1 MTKHIFVT
9 GGVVSSLGKGLTSA
23 SIGMLLERRGLSVRM
38 QKLDPY
44 MNVDPG
50 KMSPFQHG
58 EVYVLDDGSEAD
70 LDLGHYERFT
80 HSPLSRY
87 SSRSAGRIYKTV
99 IDKERRGEYGGK
111 TVQVIPHITN
121 EIKHCIDRLS
131 TPDVDVVITEIGGT
145 VGDIEGQPFLEAIRQ
160 YSLDVGKENCVY
172 VHLTL
177 VPFLKAAR
185 ELKTKPTQHS
195 VGMLRH
201 LGIQPDFIICRTE
214 HEIEQDD
221 LDKIALFC
229 NVPSKHVVEEKDA
242 EFTVYEV
249 PNILHDRNLDQM
261 IVDRL
266 GLTNAKQA
274 DMSDWNELLAKYR
287 NPKTEVTIAVVGKF
301 AKHKDAYKS
310 FYEALDHGGI
320 ANSARVRIVRIS
332 TEEVET
338 RETRGLLQK
347 VDGILVPGEFDES
360 GIEETLGAVKLA
372 REQQIPFF
380 GVGLGMQYAVVEYAR
395 NVLGM
400 TDANSTEFNK
410 NTDCPVVCMGTEQV
424 RNIPREDADGDD
436 DPIRLG
442 LFPTALLAGSRCAGA
457 YQSLETQER
466 HRNKYEFNMEYR
478 EQFVNG
484 GLVFAGSS
492 PDGQYVDAVEI
503 DEHPWY
509 VAVQFHP
516 EFRSKP
522 TMPHPLFRGFVAAA
536 VRHRKG
542 EVQNEAKQAQDA
554 QK

>member
-111 TVQVIPHITN
+111 TVQVIPHVTN
-121 EIKHCIDRLS
+121 EIKSCIDRLS

-195 VGMLRH
+195 VGMLRR

-261 IVDRL
+261 IVERL
-266 GLTNAKQA
+266 GLANTKQA

-287 NPKTEVTIAVVGKF
+287 NPKTEVTIAVVGKY

-310 FYEALDHGGI
+310 IYEALDHGGI
-320 ANSARVRIVRIS
+320 ANSARVRFARVTS
-332 TEEVET
+332 EEVEM
-338 RETRGLLQK
+338 REMRGLLQK
-347 VDGILVPGEFDES
+347 VDGVLVPGEFDES
-360 GIEETLGAVKLA
+360 GLEETLNAVRIA
-372 REQQIPFF
+372 RELQIPFF
-380 GVGLGMQYAVVEYAR
+380 GIGLGMQCAVIEYAR

-410 NTDCPVVCMGTEQV
+410 TTDHPVVCMGTEQV

-436 DPIRLG
+436 EPIRLG
-442 LFPTALLAGSRCAGA
+442 LFKTDLLAGSRCAGA
-457 YQSLETQER
+457 YRALETEER
-466 HRNKYEFNMEYR
+466 HRNKYEFNLDYK
-478 EQFVNG
+478 EQFADG
-484 GLVFAGSS
+484 GLVFAGASS
-492 PDGQYVDAVEI
+492 DGKFVDAVEI
-503 DEHPWY
+503 DEHPWF

-522 TMPHPLFRGFVAAA
+522 SKPNPLFRGFVAAA

-542 EVQNEAKQAQDA
+542 ETSNESKEQ
-554 QK
+554 